1 MKTIIYTSCFALF
14 ITGTVS
20 AQETQHLALDI
31 GGGWTQSVGS
41 TGRNLDNGWNVG
53 GGIGWNFS
61 PYVGAL
67 VQTNYNSMGIN
78 STTLNSVGFPG
89 GDVHIFSATLDPI
102 VHLHPRGRFD
112 AYIVGGGYLAFH
124 PGIALESLT
133 LLVAAIFF
141 VEGVMEIVVFF
152 QFRGLSGSGWILFD
166 GLVTLVLAY
175 MIWRPW
181 PSSSAWAIG
190 TLLGVNLIVSGFTRL
205 MYSVE
210 ARKTLKVVA

>member
-1 MKTIIYTSCFALF
+1 MSEQRTADVLKEVAGMSIGWAIAMVVLGFLAILMPF
-14 ITGTVS
+14 ITGIAVS
-20 AQETQHLALDI
+20 IFVGWIMVFSGFAYLAYAFAAQGAGSFIWRML
-31 GGGWTQSVGS
+31 VG
-41 TGRNLDNGWNVG
+41 
-53 GGIGWNFS
+53 I
-61 PYVGAL
+61 
-67 VQTNYNSMGIN
+67 
-78 STTLNSVGFPG
+78 
-89 GDVHIFSATLDPI
+89 
-102 VHLHPRGRFD
+102 

-141 VEGVMEIVVFF
+141 VEGAMEIVVFF

-166 GLVTLVLAY
+166 ALVTLVLAY

-190 TLLGVNLIVSGFTRL
+190 TLLGVNLIMSGFTRL

-210 ARKTLKVVA
+210 ARKTLKAIA

>member
-1 MKTIIYTSCFALF
+1 MS
-14 ITGTVS
+14 
-20 AQETQHLALDI
+20 E
-31 GGGWTQSVGS
+31 QSTTDVLKQVAGMS
-41 TGRNLDNGWNVG
+41 
-53 GGIGWNFS
+53 IGWAIVMVVLGFLAILMPFTTGIAVSIFVGWIMVFS
-61 PYVGAL
+61 GFAYLAYAFAAQGAGSFFWRLLVG
-67 VQTNYNSMGIN
+67 I
-78 STTLNSVGFPG
+78 
-89 GDVHIFSATLDPI
+89 
-102 VHLHPRGRFD
+102 
-112 AYIVGGGYLAFH
+112 AYIVGGGFIAFH

-141 VEGVMEIVVFF
+141 VEAVLEIVVFF

-166 GLVTLVLAY
+166 GLVTLVLGY

-210 ARKTLKVVA
+210 ARKTLKAVA

>member
-1 MKTIIYTSCFALF
+1 MS
-14 ITGTVS
+14 
-20 AQETQHLALDI
+20 E
-31 GGGWTQSVGS
+31 QSTTDVLKQVAGMS
-41 TGRNLDNGWNVG
+41 
-53 GGIGWNFS
+53 IGWAIVMVVLGFLAILMPFTTGIAVSIFVGWIMVFS
-61 PYVGAL
+61 GFAYLAYAFGAQGAGSFFWRLLVG
-67 VQTNYNSMGIN
+67 I
-78 STTLNSVGFPG
+78 
-89 GDVHIFSATLDPI
+89 
-102 VHLHPRGRFD
+102 
-112 AYIVGGGYLAFH
+112 AYIVGGGYIAFH
-124 PGIALESLT
+124 TGIALESLT

-141 VEGVMEIVVFF
+141 VEAVLEIVVFF

-210 ARKTLKVVA
+210 ARKTLKAVA

>member
-1 MKTIIYTSCFALF
+1 MN
-14 ITGTVS
+14 
-20 AQETQHLALDI
+20 E
-31 GGGWTQSVGS
+31 QS
-41 TGRNLDNGWNVG
+41 TTNVLKEVAG
-53 GGIGWNFS
+53 MSIGWAIVMVVLGFLAILMPFTTGIAVSIFVGWIMVFS
-61 PYVGAL
+61 GFAYLADAFAAQGAGSFFWRMLVG
-67 VQTNYNSMGIN
+67 I
-78 STTLNSVGFPG
+78 
-89 GDVHIFSATLDPI
+89 
-102 VHLHPRGRFD
+102 

-152 QFRGLSGSGWILFD
+152 QFRGLAGSGWILFD
-166 GLVTLVLAY
+166 GIVTLVLAY

-190 TLLGVNLIVSGFTRL
+190 TLLGVNLIVSGVTRL

-210 ARKTLKVVA
+210 ARKSLKAVA